1 MPRRKSIRRTTLI
14 TSMRLP
20 PKLMG
25 LASKKATK
33 LGLSR
38 TQYLEQLVRKD
49 LGVEGVDLD
58 ALDTSVF
65 G

>member
-1 MPRRKSIRRTTLI
+1 MGARPNRRKTTI

-20 PKLMG
+20 TPLMKM
-25 LASKKATK
+25 ATKKAAK
-33 LGLSR
+33 VGLSR
-38 TQYLEQLVRKD
+38 TQYVEQLIRKD

-58 ALDTSVF
+58 AVDSSVF